1 MKRVQTLMVCLCTL
15 AFITT
20 TTSNAHAEDKGIGYN
35 IMQLCIFAASTSS
48 TTSFFFDVGASTTN
62 MAQAMARANRYVE
75 HNQHA
80 LAQDITLGGGES
92 LWEVA
97 TLYGLNIPN
106 RRAFGK
112 RVRAQRKALI
122 GAINRRDHQHFYTLL
137 KTSRRTL

>member
-1 MKRVQTLMVCLCTL
+1 MKRLQALIVCICTL
-15 AFITT
+15 ALLTT
-20 TTSNAHAEDKGIGYN
+20 TTTNAHAEDKSFADN
-35 IMQLCIFAASTSS
+35 LMQLCIFAASTSS

-62 MAQAMARANRYVE
+62 IANSMARANRYVD

-97 TLYGLNIPN
+97 TLYRLNISD

-112 RVRAQRKALI
+112 HVRTQRKALI
-122 GAINRRDHQHFYTLL
+122 RAMTRRDHLGFYKIL
-137 KTSRRTL
+137 KHEKRS